1 MLIYTA
7 GWFDV
12 CILCLSHFIFW
23 QNLKMKVS
31 HPRFLN
37 IGNQKNLNSEF
48 PACLERKTSSDP
60 SCVGDSSS
68 SLSQNVFL
76 FPEVGDEC
84 FHFALSLA
92 IYIALVIFRGN
103 WSYGSQLSVI
113 QDTLI
118 QEGTP
123 LLWPVWLWAAIP
135 GDINLYIT
143 VYYEMADISNGMRF
157 RTLRMHYNLQV
168 CLFESERWNVL
179 VWFAFL
185 AF

>member
-1 MLIYTA
+1 M
-7 GWFDV
+7 
-12 CILCLSHFIFW
+12 
-23 QNLKMKVS
+23 
-31 HPRFLN
+31 
-37 IGNQKNLNSEF
+37 
-48 PACLERKTSSDP
+48 
-60 SCVGDSSS
+60 
-68 SLSQNVFL
+68 FL

-84 FHFALSLA
+84 FHFAFSLA

-103 WSYGSQLSVI
+103 WSYGSQLSMI

-123 LLWPVWLWAAIP
+123 LLWPVWLWAATP

-143 VYYEMADISNGMRF
+143 VYYEMADISRGMRF

-179 VWFAFL
+179 V
-185 AF
+185 